1 MTSIFI
7 RLSFVLSTTLLS
19 ANLMDFILSTSLQ
32 MGLLFDQSTEGE
44 LTGDRSKIGKLINWS
59 KPRP

>member
-7 RLSFVLSTTLLS
+7 RLSFALSTTLLS

-44 LTGDRSKIGKLINWS
+44 LTEKSSILW
-59 KPRP
+59 